1 MKHVSFRLF
10 AALTTSLLLIAVV
23 QPTAVADSGAAH
35 QVVQARPIQ
44 LGTSGGNINDRSRLY
59 CCSGTLGSLVEDS
72 AGFQYI
78 LSNNHVLGRVN
89 SGALGDDVNQPGQI
103 DQNCGQTGIV
113 ADLSVFV
120 PIKFKK
126 GNNVP
131 LNTVDCAIAAVR
143 DGAVRVDGSILDIG
157 PVSADIVGAFVGQS
171 VQKSGRT
178 TGWTSGSV
186 AAVNVTVDVGYSAQ
200 CGGASNQIARFV
212 NQIRVT
218 PGTFSAGGDSGS
230 LIVENGSVSPT
241 DGLPRAVGLLFAGSS
256 TSTIANPIGP
266 VLNSLNVTMAGAA
279 PAKIGAPAPS
289 ANAKAIGRAN
299 ATLSRNSARLFAK
312 TGVVGHG
319 VGLSASGKP
328 VIEVYVEDDSAKSA
342 LPKQLDNIPVNVVV
356 TGPFQAF

>member
-1 MKHVSFRLF
+1 MKHVPFRPF
-10 AALTTSLLLIAVV
+10 GALATGLLLTLAV
-23 QPTAVADSGAAH
+23 QPTATADNGPAH
-35 QVVQARPIQ
+35 QVAQARPIQ

-59 CCSGTLGSLVEDS
+59 CCSGTLGSLVQDS

-78 LSNNHVLGRVN
+78 LSNNHVLARVN

-113 ADLSVFV
+113 ADLSLFV

-126 GNNVP
+126 GGNVP

-143 DGAVRVDGSILDIG
+143 DGAVRADGSILDIG

-200 CGGASNQIARFV
+200 CGGASKQIARFV
-212 NQIRVT
+212 NQILVT

-256 TSTIANPIGP
+256 TSTIANPIGA

-279 PAKIGAPAPS
+279 AKAGAPAPT
-289 ANAKAIGRAN
+289 ANTKAIGRAN
-299 ATLSRNSARLFAK
+299 AILNRNSAKLFAAR
-312 TGVVGHG
+312 GVVGHG

-328 VIEVYVEDDSAKSA
+328 VIEIYVEDDSAKSA
-342 LPKQLDNIPVNVVV
+342 LPKQLDNIPVHVVV